1 MIASFVPLGTKLFFD
16 WLITIMLAY
25 ATNAYYTEHS
35 RVDSSPDFIL
45 SPIKIS
51 KAFFKLQKAG
61 KRLAAT
67 QAIIVHGS
75 HLTLVDLGISS
86 NSQTRFWGVL

>member
-1 MIASFVPLGTKLFFD
+1 
-16 WLITIMLAY
+16 MLLTLTTQNIPESIPALTSY
-25 ATNAYYTEHS
+25 LA
-35 RVDSSPDFIL
+35 RF
-45 SPIKIS
+45 KIS
-51 KAFFKLQKAG
+51 QPFFKLQKAG
-61 KRLAAT
+61 ERLAAT

>member
-16 WLITIMLAY
+16 WLSTIMLAY
-25 ATNAYYTEHS
+25 AANAYYTNIPES
-35 RVDSSPDFIL
+35 IPALTSYLARF
-45 SPIKIS
+45 KIS

>member
-1 MIASFVPLGTKLFFD
+1 
-16 WLITIMLAY
+16 MLLMLTTQNIPESIPALTSY
-25 ATNAYYTEHS
+25 LA
-35 RVDSSPDFIL
+35 RF
-45 SPIKIS
+45 KIS

-75 HLTLVDLGISS
+75 HLTLVELGISS